1 MANPKSYSCELCKK
15 VFAQKCDYTRH
26 KIKKA
31 PCISLEEMEQLAKAK
46 EVSNDSK
53 SQLIGVFKSC
63 LNVLRDNEGITGE
76 KALKNLSYLLILK
89 LIEPHFGKEINIDD
103 YE

>member
-53 SQLIGVFKSC
+53 SQLIGVFHSC
-63 LNVLRDNEGITGE
+63 LDILRDGGEGITGE
-76 KALKNLSYLLILK
+76 KALKNLS
-89 LIEPHFGKEINIDD
+89 
-103 YE
+103 